1 MESEDHMQDYTEATK
16 AWIRQI
22 KLELEKMHEDSGK
35 ATHHL

>member
-1 MESEDHMQDYTEATK
+1 MADLSDSTK

-22 KLELEKMHEDSGK
+22 KPELEKMHEDSGK